1 MSADARLSRASG
13 EIDVARGAVI
23 HPDGQGRC
31 EHGLGLAQGAG
42 VAVGHRRGRGLGR
55 SKVRAQG
62 QRGGVGVTAPG
73 GDGITEGRAALSR
86 QLVVAPA
93 DQVAELGVPDAML
106 GQDLDGLALR
116 PLRLES
122 RGQLLDLT
130 EHRDDLLQL
139 GPELGDLRLR
149 VLLRSTELQEAVV
162 GNARDLLRR
171 GLGLG
176 GGRAGRGRVVGAHGA
191 LLQ

>member
-1 MSADARLSRASG
+1 
-13 EIDVARGAVI
+13 
-23 HPDGQGRC
+23 
-31 EHGLGLAQGAG
+31 LGIE
-42 VAVGHRRGRGLGR
+42 
-55 SKVRAQG
+55 VRAEG
-62 QRGGVGVTAPG
+62 QRGGVGVTSPS

-106 GQDLDGLALR
+106 GQDLDGLTFS
-116 PLRLES
+116 PFRLES
-122 RGQLLDLT
+122 LGQLLDLT
-130 EHRDDLLQL
+130 EHGDDLLQL
-139 GPELGDLRLR
+139 GPKLGDLRLR

-162 GNARDLLRR
+162 GNARDLFRR

-176 GGRAGRGRVVGAHGA
+176 GGRAGRGGVVGAHGA